1 VVDAFDFDAPVINR
15 NTLEHHCFGC
25 GTLNEFGLQ
34 LAFRRARGGV
44 WAELRPD
51 RRYEGYVGIVHGGVL
66 TAMLDEA
73 MSWAITAEGQ
83 FAMTARLNTTF
94 RRPAR
99 VGSVLRVE
107 GQVVEQ
113 RRRLIDATATITDVD
128 SGAVVAVADGRFMRV
143 SAAQEESWRDSYAE
157 REAS

>member
-1 VVDAFDFDAPVINR
+1 MVDAFDFDAPVINR

-83 FAMTARLNTTF
+83 FAMTARLNTSF

-99 VGSVLRVE
+99 VGSLLRVE

-113 RRRLIDATATITDVD
+113 RRRLIDATATITEVD
-128 SGAVVAVADGRFMRV
+128 SGTVVAVAEGRFMRV
-143 SAAQEESWRDSYAE
+143 SAAQEESWRESYAE
-157 REAS
+157 PDAD